1 MKTVV
6 ALLCAL
12 CAADSPISQVLSLLT
27 KLQKTVIADGEV
39 EQKQYEEFADWCED
53 QAKQRQYEVKTGTA
67 QRDDLRAAIE
77 KASADQ
83 DALRAEVGDVS
94 QKIATNE
101 GDLNAAADIR
111 EKEHGAFA
119 KEEKELVD
127 TVDTLQRAQSV
138 LARHLR
144 SGSFVQMTDAMQEL
158 TGALNVITDAS
169 VFSVQ
174 DKGVLRAF
182 LQQNENGV
190 DAPDPVAYKSHS
202 KGILETLADM
212 QEKAEGM
219 LAEARKTEMNAK
231 HSFDLLALSLND
243 ELKVQ
248 RAALSN
254 ARKQL
259 GARGE
264 VKATAEGDLA
274 GTQSALNEDEK
285 YLKDLGANCQQRA
298 VDWEVSTKSRAEELK
313 ALAEA
318 KRIISKMTGGASG
331 RQYKGFIQLSDA
343 PKEASDTAIAT
354 VAAEIRHLSTRTKD
368 AALAQLAVRVKALAS
383 MSADPFA
390 KVKGLIEDMLARL
403 TKEAAEDA
411 SHTAFCRK
419 ETAESEAKRDQ
430 HQVTVEKL
438 STRIEKATAAVAKL
452 RENIAELQGDLASIA
467 KSQQDMDA
475 MRAREHEEFVKAE
488 KDFSQ
493 GLEGVRLALKVLRD
507 YYNKQGSFVQQPGVG
522 THGAATDSASGIIGL
537 LEVAEGDFARS
548 LAEARTE
555 EDDAQNE
562 YDSTSQDNRELAS
575 SKKAAVQGKQDE
587 IGRLE
592 QAVSDADADRTGVQ
606 DELDA
611 ILEYLEKLR
620 PQCTTQPDSY
630 AQRKQR
636 REDEIEGLKRA
647 LDILENETAGGGDS
661 FLSLRSVQRHVA

>member
-1 MKTVV
+1 MKWMR
-6 ALLCAL
+6 AFGLCAL
-12 CAADSPISQVLSLLT
+12 CAADSPISQVLELLG
-27 KLQKTVIADGEV
+27 KLQGTVIADGEV
-39 EQKQYEEFADWCED
+39 EQKQYEEFAEWCED

-67 QRDDLRAAIE
+67 QSDDLRAAIE
-77 KASADQ
+77 KASADM
-83 DALRAEVGDVS
+83 DALQAEFGDLS

-101 GDLNAAADIR
+101 ADKKVATDIR
-111 EKEHGAFA
+111 EKEHAAFA
-119 KEEKELVD
+119 KEENELVD

-138 LARHLR
+138 LARHLQ
-144 SGSFVQMTDAMQEL
+144 SGSFVQMTDAMREL
-158 TGALNVITDAS
+158 TGALNVIMDAS
-169 VFSVQ
+169 VFSVE
-174 DKGVLRAF
+174 DKGALHAF

-254 ARKQL
+254 ARKQI

-264 VKATAEGDLA
+264 VKGTAEGDLA
-274 GTQSALNEDEK
+274 ATQSALHEDQK

-318 KRIISKMTGGASG
+318 KRIISEMTGGASS
-331 RQYKGFIQLSDA
+331 RNYKGFIQLSDA
-343 PKEASDTAIAT
+343 PAPDATYASVAKELKRLG
-354 VAAEIRHLSTRTKD
+354 VRTKD
-368 AALAQLAVRVKALAS
+368 GALTQLASRVKAMAS
-383 MSADPFA
+383 LTADPFA

-403 TKEAAEDA
+403 IKEAAEEA
-411 SHTAFCRK
+411 SHKAFCDK

-430 HQVTVEKL
+430 HQATVEKL

-452 RENIAELQGDLASIA
+452 RENIAELQGDLANIA
-467 KSQQDMDA
+467 KAQQNMDT
-475 MRAREHEEFVKAE
+475 MRAQEHEEFVKAE

-493 GLEGVRLALKVLRD
+493 GLDGVRLAVKVLRD
-507 YYNKQGSFVQQPGVG
+507 YYSKQGSFVQQPAVG
-522 THGAATDSASGIIGL
+522 THSAATDSASGIIGL
-537 LEVAEGDFARS
+537 LEVAESDFATS
-548 LAEARTE
+548 LSETRGA

-562 YDSTSQDNRELAS
+562 YDSTSQDNRELAA

-592 QAVSDADADRTGVQ
+592 QAVSDADADRSGVQ

-611 ILEYLEKLR
+611 TLEYLEKLR

-630 AQRKQR
+630 AERKKR

-647 LDILENETAGGGDS
+647 LDILENETAGADS
-661 FLSLRSVQRHVA
+661 FLSLRKVRRHQ